1 MSILK
6 KTVLA
11 GIGFASL
18 TRQKAEE
25 LADYLI
31 KSGEL
36 SQSEKKEAVLEL
48 LAKAEAKAEAGA
60 AQAKDKIGREVE
72 KARKSLGVA
81 KTSEIEALT
90 KRVEAL
96 GRKVARLE
104 KTVAD
109 LEAKSSAPIL

>member
-48 LAKAEAKAEAGA
+48 LAKAEAGA

-81 KTSEIEALT
+81 KTSEIEAVS
-90 KRVEAL
+90 KRIEAL

-109 LEAKSSAPIL
+109 LEAKSSEPTL

>member
-25 LADYLI
+25 LVDHLI
-31 KSGEL
+31 KTGEL
-36 SQSEKKEAVLEL
+36 SRSDKKEAVLEL

-81 KTSEIEALT
+81 KTSEIEALSKKIET
-90 KRVEAL
+90 L

-104 KTVAD
+104 KAVAD
-109 LEAKSSAPIL
+109 LEAKSAEPRS